1 MDPFISAALP
11 SWIFAQAQSL
21 NVCHT
26 VNGEH
31 MTKIVNQGCVLNL
44 ELPYLLTFS
53 LIQYLLNCT
62 FIQIVTCDAFMCDE
76 KYNDEW

>member
-1 MDPFISAALP
+1 
-11 SWIFAQAQSL
+11 
-21 NVCHT
+21 
-26 VNGEH
+26 

-62 FIQIVTCDAFMCDE
+62 FITIFDMLIMHFMYE

>member
-1 MDPFISAALP
+1 
-11 SWIFAQAQSL
+11 
-21 NVCHT
+21 
-26 VNGEH
+26 

-62 FIQIVTCDAFMCDE
+62 FIKIFDMLIMHFMYE
-76 KYNDEW
+76 KYNDE